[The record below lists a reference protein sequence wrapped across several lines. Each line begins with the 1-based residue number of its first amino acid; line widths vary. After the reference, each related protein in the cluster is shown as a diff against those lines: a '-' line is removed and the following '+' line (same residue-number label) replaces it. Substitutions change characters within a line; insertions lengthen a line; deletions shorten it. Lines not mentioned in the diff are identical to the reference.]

1 MKIHQSAEDY
11 LESILTLREKQGFVR
26 SIDVANDLGVSKPS
40 VSVAMKKLRE
50 SGCIAMDQDGHI
62 TLLPDGEAV
71 ARKVYERHE
80 ILTRFFVALGVSEE
94 TASADACL
102 VEHVL
107 SQETFDRIKEHIMHI

>member
-11 LESILTLREKQGFVR
+11 LESILTLWEKQGVVR

-40 VSVAMKKLRE
+40 VSIAMKKLRE
-50 SGCIAMDQDGHI
+50 NGYVAMDQDGHI
-62 TLLPDGEAV
+62 TLLPAGQAV

-80 ILTRFFVALGVSEE
+80 ILTRFFIALGVSRE
-94 TASADACL
+94 TASDDACR

-107 SQETFDRIKEHIMHI
+107 SQETFDCIKKNMDK